1 MTMRTRA
8 GMKDS
13 KVQESIQRPAKC
25 HFQSRPFAFIQLE
38 HIDSTRE
45 SGRRDDQSGFRLNE
59 IDLVSKR
66 MVQPRLTLGPADDKY
81 ERDAELM
88 ARHVRDQQ
96 ESNAANQRAQKTIA
110 PNIASGS
117 APVPAVQRQVT
128 SFPDDSEQKLEEEKR
143 IQRKGKA
150 KPLIGNAL
158 EQRLSASAGSGRRLP
173 ESIQMQMENSFG
185 ARLDRVR
192 IHANRDAGAISR
204 SLNAEAFTYGN
215 DIYFGANRYNTE
227 TNNGIELL
235 AHELTHTLQQT
246 GIRRKM
252 IQRRGG
258 PTVGQFS
265 IRTNVVNQGLVA
277 GHAWLS
283 YTPVGG
289 SETTYGTWG
298 NREPVGLHRNL
309 ELSYTAAATRTAPL
323 DSADHTSLTS
333 FAAANNS
340 WGYINNCA
348 SFAARGW
355 RAVTGE
361 SLPHTWIG
369 IPNPSSLGAGILSAN
384 GGMATGTLA
393 ATAPAARPSSGS
405 SAGSSGGSSTGSSGG
420 SSGSSL

>member
-1 MTMRTRA
+1 MKERS
-8 GMKDS
+8 GMKDLKLQKSVQATS
-13 KVQESIQRPAKC
+13 KCCFK
-25 HFQSRPFAFIQLE
+25 SRPFASLQLWPV
-38 HIDSTRE
+38 DSTRG
-45 SGRRDDQSGFRLNE
+45 SGAKDGRFGFRLSE
-59 IDLVSKR
+59 IDLVSSKR
-66 MVQPRLTLGPADDKY
+66 VQPRLILGPADDKY
-81 ERDAELM
+81 EREADLV
-88 ARHVRDQQ
+88 ARRVMDQQ
-96 ESNAANQRAQKTIA
+96 DSNAANQRAQKTIVSGL
-110 PNIASGS
+110 ASRS
-117 APVPAVQRQVT
+117 PPVPTVQRQVS
-128 SFPDDSEQKLEEEKR
+128 SFPDDSEEKLEEEKR

-158 EQRLSASAGSGRRLP
+158 EQRLSASAGSGGRLP
-173 ESIQMQMENSFG
+173 QNVQVQMENSFG
-185 ARLDRVR
+185 ASLDRVR
-192 IHANRDAGAISR
+192 IHANRESGEISR

-215 DIYFGANRYNTE
+215 DIYFGANRYNLA
-227 TNNGIELL
+227 TNSGIELL

-246 GIRRKM
+246 GVRRKM

-258 PTVGQFS
+258 PAVGQLS
-265 IRTNVVNQGLVA
+265 IKSNVVNQGLVA

-309 ELSYTAAATRTAPL
+309 ELSYTAAASRTAPL
-323 DSADHTSLTS
+323 DNADHANLAS

-361 SLPHTWIG
+361 SLSHTWMG

-384 GGMATGTLA
+384 GGMATGTQA
-393 ATAPAARPSSGS
+393 ATAPVARPSSGS

-420 SSGSSL
+420 SSSSSL

>member
-1 MTMRTRA
+1 MKERA
-8 GMKDS
+8 AMKGL
-13 KVQESIQRPAKC
+13 KLQESVQAPSKC
-25 HFQSRPFAFIQLE
+25 CLQSRPFSSLQLWPAN
-38 HIDSTRE
+38 STRGSE
-45 SGRRDDQSGFRLNE
+45 AKDGRFGFCLNE
-59 IDLVSKR
+59 IDLVSKKNI
-66 MVQPRLTLGPADDKY
+66 QPRLILGPANDRF
-81 ERDAELM
+81 EREADLV
-88 ARHVRDQQ
+88 ARHIMEQQ
-96 ESNAANQRAQKTIA
+96 ESNAANQRAQKS
-110 PNIASGS
+110 IASGIAGCS
-117 APVPAVQRQVT
+117 APVPAVQRQVS
-128 SFPDDSEQKLEEEKR
+128 SFPDDSEEKLEEEKR

-150 KPLIGNAL
+150 KPLVGNAL
-158 EQRLSASAGSGRRLP
+158 AQRLSASAGSGGRLP
-173 ESIQMQMENSFG
+173 QSVQVQMENSFG
-185 ARLDRVR
+185 ASLDRVR
-192 IHANRDAGAISR
+192 IHANGEAGEISR

-215 DIYFGANRYNTE
+215 DIYFGANRYNPA
-227 TNNGIELL
+227 TNSGIELL

-246 GIRRKM
+246 GIRRKV

-258 PTVGQFS
+258 PVVGQLS
-265 IRTNVVNQGLVA
+265 IKSNVVNQGLVA

-283 YTPVGG
+283 YIPVGG

-309 ELSYTAAATRTAPL
+309 ELSYTAAASRTAPL
-323 DSADHTSLTS
+323 DSADHANLTS

-361 SLPHTWIG
+361 SLSHTWLG

-420 SSGSSL
+420 SSSSSL

>member
-1 MTMRTRA
+1 MTMKSRA
-8 GMKDS
+8 RVKDLPI
-13 KVQESIQRPAKC
+13 KESIQRPAKS
-25 HFQSRPFAFIQLE
+25 HFKSRPFA
-38 HIDSTRE
+38 S
-45 SGRRDDQSGFRLNE
+45 
-59 IDLVSKR
+59 
-66 MVQPRLTLGPADDKY
+66 VQPRLILGPADDRY
-81 ERDAELM
+81 EREADLV
-88 ARHVRDQQ
+88 ARQIRGQQ
-96 ESNAANQRAQKTIA
+96 ESNAANQRAQKTL
-110 PNIASGS
+110 ASGIAGCS
-117 APVPAVQRQVT
+117 APVPAVQRLVS
-128 SFPDDSEQKLEEEKR
+128 SFPDDSEEKLEEEKR

-173 ESIQMQMENSFG
+173 QSVQVQMENSFG
-185 ARLDRVR
+185 ASLDRVR
-192 IHANRDAGAISR
+192 IHANRESGEISR

-215 DIYFGANRYNTE
+215 DIYFGANRYNPA
-227 TNNGIELL
+227 TNSGIELL
-235 AHELTHTLQQT
+235 AHELTHTMQQT
-246 GIRRKM
+246 GVRRKM

-258 PTVGQFS
+258 PAVGQLS
-265 IRTNVVNQGLVA
+265 INSNVVNQGLVA

-309 ELSYTAAATRTAPL
+309 ELSYTAAASRTAPL
-323 DSADHTSLTS
+323 DNADHANLTS

-361 SLPHTWIG
+361 SLSHTWLG

-420 SSGSSL
+420 SSSSSL

>member
-1 MTMRTRA
+1 MMTRA
-8 GMKDS
+8 GMKDL

-25 HFQSRPFAFIQLE
+25 HFKSRPFA
-38 HIDSTRE
+38 S
-45 SGRRDDQSGFRLNE
+45 
-59 IDLVSKR
+59 
-66 MVQPRLTLGPADDKY
+66 VQPRLILGPADDKY
-81 ERDAELM
+81 EREADLV
-88 ARHVRDQQ
+88 ARSVRDQK
-96 ESNAANQRAQKTIA
+96 ESYAANQMAQKTIA
-110 PNIASGS
+110 TGIASGS
-117 APVPAVQRQVT
+117 VLAPAVQRQVT
-128 SFPDDSEQKLEEEKR
+128 SFPDDSEEKLEEEKR

-150 KPLIGNAL
+150 KPLISNAL
-158 EQRLSASAGSGRRLP
+158 EQRLSASAGSGQGLP
-173 ESIQMQMENSFG
+173 ESVQMQMENSFG
-185 ARLDRVR
+185 ASLDRVR
-192 IHANRDAGAISR
+192 IHANRDAGEISR

-215 DIYFGANRYNTE
+215 DIYFGANRYNPA
-227 TNNGIELL
+227 TNSGIELL

-246 GIRRKM
+246 GIRRKL

-258 PTVGQFS
+258 ATAGHLS
-265 IRTNVVNQGLVA
+265 IKSNVVNQGLVA

-309 ELSYTAAATRTAPL
+309 ELSYTAAATRTAPM
-323 DSADHTSLTS
+323 DAADRASLTG

-361 SLPHTWIG
+361 SLPHTWMG

-384 GGMATGTLA
+384 GGMAMGTLA
-393 ATAPAARPSSGS
+393 GTAPAARPSSGS

-420 SSGSSL
+420 SSSSSL